1 MGDADAGT
9 AWRSLTPPG
18 CRPPA
23 AAQPAAHGSVP
34 GVPGAGC
41 HPGARRLLALG
52 THLVPPHM
60 ALVCGGHSRA
70 QPPGTTRGSSLQGTA
85 LPLPALLSMS
95 AAGSLPAP
103 EHPKRCEG
111 PAQTPSCLPSGS
123 WSLARMGMGSRDG
136 GVPGWGCR
144 DGGRRRGG
152 SRDGDTGMGG
162 AGMKVQGWGMQGW
175 GCRDGGTR
183 MRARGGVPM
192 EVGSTEVSVQGGGH
206 QPPQTGCCR
215 RELLGGIS
223 L

>member
-136 GVPGWGCR
+136 GYQ
-144 DGGRRRGG
+144 
-152 SRDGDTGMGG
+152 DGDAGMG
-162 AGMKVQGWGMQGW
+162 AGGGGVQGWGYRDGGCWDEGPGMGDAGMGMQGW
-175 GCRDGGTR
+175 RHTDEGAG
-183 MRARGGVPM
+183 RGAH
-192 EVGSTEVSVQGGGH
+192 GGGEH
-206 QPPQTGCCR
+206 
-215 RELLGGIS
+215 
-223 L
+223 

>member
-103 EHPKRCEG
+103 EHPKRCEV

-136 GVPGWGCR
+136 GYQ
-144 DGGRRRGG
+144 
-152 SRDGDTGMGG
+152 DGDAGMG
-162 AGMKVQGWGMQGW
+162 AGGGGVQGWGYRDGGCWDEGPGMGDAGMGMQGW
-175 GCRDGGTR
+175 RHTGEGAG
-183 MRARGGVPM
+183 RGAH
-192 EVGSTEVSVQGGGH
+192 GGGEH
-206 QPPQTGCCR
+206 
-215 RELLGGIS
+215 
-223 L
+223 

>member
-9 AWRSLTPPG
+9 AWRSLTTPPG

-136 GVPGWGCR
+136 GYQ
-144 DGGRRRGG
+144 
-152 SRDGDTGMGG
+152 DGDAGMG
-162 AGMKVQGWGMQGW
+162 AGGGGVQGWGYRDGGCWDEGPGMGDAGMGMQGW
-175 GCRDGGTR
+175 RHTDEGAG
-183 MRARGGVPM
+183 RGAH
-192 EVGSTEVSVQGGGH
+192 GGGEH
-206 QPPQTGCCR
+206 
-215 RELLGGIS
+215 
-223 L
+223 